1 MHPSIRHDSP
11 ARGALRRLLAAG
23 FAIAALAACSRAQEV
38 DTVAA
43 PAPVPAS
50 APAQA
55 SAPAAAGAR
64 PTAPATGPVDARA
77 LGPAERTL
85 PPELLADTSSLTL
98 AAVLSQ
104 KRLYVLRRGRI
115 TTWYDVAIGKD
126 LHPTPTGNFTIRR
139 LIWNPSWVP
148 PDEEW
153 ARDKEPRGPTDP
165 ANPMKAVKIFFREP
179 DYYIHGTGDL
189 ASLGSA
195 ASHGCLRMHPE
206 QAARLAQSLMDLSG
220 VSWDWSRIKRLLRIG
235 ETKTVNL
242 KHPVRM
248 VVLHGTPI
256 LGADTAPAAPGA
268 AP

>member
-1 MHPSIRHDSP
+1 MHPTSRHPSP

-23 FAIAALAACSRAQEV
+23 VAIAALAACSRAQQV
-38 DTVAA
+38 DTTG
-43 PAPVPAS
+43 APVPA
-50 APAQA
+50 PATNA
-55 SAPAAAGAR
+55 GPAADETRQLNG
-64 PTAPATGPVDARA
+64 TGSTSDRA

-85 PPELLADTSSLTL
+85 PPELLADTASLTL

-126 LHPTPTGNFTIRR
+126 LHPTPTGNFAIKK
-139 LIWNPSWVP
+139 LIWNPAWVP

-153 ARDKEPRGPTDP
+153 ARDKEPRGPKDP

-220 VSWDWSRIKRLLRIG
+220 VSWDWSRIRRLLHLG
-235 ETKTVNL
+235 DTKTVNL

-256 LGADTAPAAPGA
+256 LGADAPATVPGGA
-268 AP
+268 GAEP

>member
-1 MHPSIRHDSP
+1 MHSSIRHSP

-23 FAIAALAACSRAQEV
+23 FAIAALAACSRAQQV
-38 DTVAA
+38 DTAGAPVTAPSTSAA
-43 PAPVPAS
+43 PATAGNTPD
-50 APAQA
+50 
-55 SAPAAAGAR
+55 PAATSI
-64 PTAPATGPVDARA
+64 PNAPA

-85 PPELLADTSSLTL
+85 PPELLTDTASLTL

-115 TTWYDVAIGKD
+115 TTWYDVAIGKE
-126 LHPTPTGNFTIRR
+126 LHPTPTGNFTVKR
-139 LIWNPSWVP
+139 LIWNPAWVP

-153 ARDKEPRGPTDP
+153 ARDKQPRGPKDP

-220 VSWDWSRIKRLLRIG
+220 VSWDWSRIRRLLHLG
-235 ETKTVNL
+235 DTKTVNL

-248 VVLHGTPI
+248 VVLQGEPILEANASQLAPAGTP
-256 LGADTAPAAPGA
+256 
-268 AP
+268 